1 MGKVELKI
9 EVDEA
14 TLEFLRSAGF
24 DVEGMTLEMLA
35 SAVRRLQDD
44 QRGQAAADAWAAE
57 NKMALQIMRERIEQH
72 GVIGEDFR
80 TW

>member
-1 MGKVELKI
+1 MS
-9 EVDEA
+9 
-14 TLEFLRSAGF
+14 RSTPLLAVALAAGF
-24 DVEGMTLEMLA
+24 IVVALDRT
-35 SAVRRLQDD
+35 AVA